1 MWSRKVSAITGHGPF
16 NYHDH
21 LVNPINYP
29 AETCDKCDTGAR
41 QDAWHIFTQC
51 PAFATLRQEN
61 FEGHEPE
68 DLTQITD
75 LVPTR

>member
-1 MWSRKVSAITGHGPF
+1 MVQLK
-16 NYHDH
+16 
-21 LVNPINYP
+21 LV
-29 AETCDKCDTGAR
+29 TSVTLTGAR

-51 PAFATLRQEN
+51 PAFATIGQEN
-61 FEGHEPE
+61 FEDHHPE